1 MPYLQQTNT
10 RVHHNYVTQN
20 SSRDEV
26 FSATP
31 AGAGGVTFCSGADY
45 YKFNYNWVCGN
56 LSTGDGGGLAQLG
69 FSYKGDIEHNT
80 VLFNQSTNPT
90 IPTNGGGIVI
100 MGGAPDGTVTPGNAA
115 TPECGSVTDVDCAPG
130 LSDGTG
136 PGLVINANL
145 VMGNGAESGSGGGIR
160 FQDVDGTELA
170 FFPNGNQSVTRGEI
184 LPGFSNIRST
194 TGAATAYSTPW
205 YSINVT
211 NNIIANNVAGW
222 DGGGVSLQDAL
233 AVNFINNTVASN
245 DTTATSGVLLQ
256 TLFAPRP
263 RPASAF
269 GGSGRAPPAMVR
281 IRVDRRS
288 QVWSGLRNTSCLRPT
303 SPTPPSRARPA
314 TCNQY
319 RDECGVPP
327 VRRYRCSTT
336 TCSGRTAHWS
346 SDYHRGRL
354 RRRPA

>member
-1 MPYLQQTNT
+1 MKPPTRSSSGNGGDPLAPTGGFDQQPWTCVPNALNADGSQNPNPAGFSTNDELPFCYNVYVN
-10 RVHHNYVTQN
+10 VHHNYVTQN
-20 SSRDEV
+20 SSIGDEV

-145 VMGNGAESGSGGGIR
+145 IMGNGAESGSGGGIR

-170 FFPNGNQSVTRGEI
+170 FFPNGNASVTRGEVV
-184 LPGFSNIRST
+184 PG
-194 TGAATAYSTPW
+194 
-205 YSINVT
+205 
-211 NNIIANNVAGW
+211 
-222 DGGGVSLQDAL
+222 L
-233 AVNFINNTVASN
+233 
-245 DTTATSGVLLQ
+245 
-256 TLFAPRP
+256 
-263 RPASAF
+263 
-269 GGSGRAPPAMVR
+269 
-281 IRVDRRS
+281 
-288 QVWSGLRNTSCLRPT
+288 
-303 SPTPPSRARPA
+303 
-314 TCNQY
+314 
-319 RDECGVPP
+319 
-327 VRRYRCSTT
+327 
-336 TCSGRTAHWS
+336 
-346 SDYHRGRL
+346 
-354 RRRPA
+354 